1 MKLTVEQYERLCSA
15 HNSEQRDAF
24 IALVCRE
31 WRGAE
36 HRLMAGFPTLDD
48 KTLTAWVTA
57 CYDECFSEE
66 ILERQIVFN
75 YCFQVLR
82 AVNLGAQREFVQGLR
97 GYFISEYTSRRRA
110 LEWIAF
116 VVGGAHDYLAT
127 RRHEGLSHE

>member
-1 MKLTVEQYERLCSA
+1 MKLTVEQYKRLCSA

-24 IALVCRE
+24 IALACRE

-48 KTLTAWVTA
+48 RTLTAWVTT
-57 CYDECFSEE
+57 CYDECFSED
-66 ILERQIVFN
+66 ILEKQIVLN
-75 YCFQVLR
+75 YCFQILR

-97 GYFISEYTSRRRA
+97 SYFRSEYTSRRRA

-116 VVGGAHDYLAT
+116 VVGGAHDYQAAQSD
-127 RRHEGLSHE
+127 EGLTHE